1 MKRSRRAFTLPEAL
15 VAFAITVLT
24 LGLLMRAIALGSRG
38 DSRSELTLDAIRLA
52 QSELAAAGLTA
63 PIRPGIERREGD
75 GVLRWQIEAEA
86 LLPPEG
92 AQEALNAYRVSVEVT
107 TKDNPQLVIVRLKTI
122 KILGPLE

>member
-1 MKRSRRAFTLPEAL
+1 MKRSSRAFTLPEAL

-63 PIRPGIERREGD
+63 PIRPGIERREGV
-75 GVLRWQIEAEA
+75 GALRWQIEAEA

-107 TKDNPQLVIVRLKTI
+107 TKDNPRLAIVRLTTI
-122 KILGPLE
+122 KILEPLE